1 MERSKVSRIT
11 RTAIVTAVAVSTI
24 AGTAHGAGEG
34 DRSRYVKRTGNGPD
48 RVVLVCQGWAE
59 DSASSWDMVQ
69 TPAGYGDGRLTL
81 KCSGTEDR

>member
-1 MERSKVSRIT
+1 M
-11 RTAIVTAVAVSTI
+11 RTKIAAAATLAVVLA
-24 AGTAHGAGEG
+24 AGTASAAGEA